1 MANFNS
7 AGAAYAS
14 NQYQSTVQDMES
26 AGINPLALYKGASL
40 DNTALQTGAQV
51 NLTNAQ
57 TQQAYSQ
64 TAKNY
69 ANSAQSIERTVNPF
83 EWL

>member
-40 DNTALQTGAQV
+40 DNSALQTGAQV
-51 NLTNAQ
+51 
-57 TQQAYSQ
+57 QQSISQ

-69 ANSAQSIERTVNPF
+69 ANTAQSLERAFNPF
-83 EWL
+83 E